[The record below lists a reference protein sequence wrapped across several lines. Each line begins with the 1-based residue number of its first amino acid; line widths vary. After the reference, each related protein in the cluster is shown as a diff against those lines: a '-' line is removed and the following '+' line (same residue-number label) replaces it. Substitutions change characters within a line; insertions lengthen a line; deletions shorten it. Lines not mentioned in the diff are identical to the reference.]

1 MLETLDIA
9 EPTLADSENEELA
22 KAVTKVPKLTSLKD
36 NVKVFEVV
44 LDPSVTLTVK
54 ECEVLT
60 S

>member
-1 MLETLDIA
+1 MLETLETA

-22 KAVTKVPKLTSLKD
+22 KAVTKEPKLTSLKD

>member
-1 MLETLDIA
+1 MLETLETA
-9 EPTLADSENEELA
+9 VPTLADSENEELA
-22 KAVTKVPKLTSLKD
+22 KAATKEPKLTSLRD
-36 NVKVFEVV
+36 NEKVFEVV

>member
-1 MLETLDIA
+1 M
-9 EPTLADSENEELA
+9 PTLADSENEELA
-22 KAVTKVPKLTSLKD
+22 KAATKEPKLTSLKD